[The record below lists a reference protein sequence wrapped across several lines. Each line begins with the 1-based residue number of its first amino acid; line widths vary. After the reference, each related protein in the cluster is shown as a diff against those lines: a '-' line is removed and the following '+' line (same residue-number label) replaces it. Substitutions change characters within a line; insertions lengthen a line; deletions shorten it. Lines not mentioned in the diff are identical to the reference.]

1 LCRSRLNHG
10 LVVPKCGA
18 DVYRVCLCSYILM
31 EFVDGGD
38 MFDHLMSYVK
48 RKKLMAEAEVAEYV
62 MQMASGMDF
71 VHKYVPY
78 STPLYPLSG

>member
-1 LCRSRLNHG
+1 
-10 LVVPKCGA
+10 
-18 DVYRVCLCSYILM
+18 M